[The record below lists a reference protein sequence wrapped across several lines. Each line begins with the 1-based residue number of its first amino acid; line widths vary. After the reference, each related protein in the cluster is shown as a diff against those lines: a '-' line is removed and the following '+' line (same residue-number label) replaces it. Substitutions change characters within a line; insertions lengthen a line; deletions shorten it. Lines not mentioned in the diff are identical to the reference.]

1 MHRRK
6 PIQSERTVYPVV
18 RQNNQASNNTGE
30 GLHPSHNKLLQMFAN
45 DIVTRTTLAYRNAA
59 NIGVTHNGARDLY
72 AILGYKKQLDF
83 DDYLWRYK
91 RQDIATRVVTAFPS
105 AVWSMKPKVF
115 DSDSSEIDTPFEAA
129 FKEMVVKNKLYHYLS
144 RGDKLSG
151 IGRFGI
157 IVLGFADGKR
167 LSAKLVKRPG
177 MKLIYMRPYHEGSVK
192 IKSYNQDTTSERY
205 GLPEIYSVK
214 TAINEIANT
223 DVAQATVTDSIQS
236 EIEVHWSRVIH
247 LLPEL
252 GSENDIYAEPR
263 LKNVYNRLQDIET
276 VAGGGAEMFW
286 RGAFQGLAFKND
298 EGATMTAESKQAL
311 TQEIDEYVNNMKRY
325 LKLQNMSVDSI
336 ETKVADP
343 KNHFDMQMTL
353 ISAARG
359 IPKRILLGSERGE
372 LASNQD
378 ESNWL
383 ARVDERRVDHAEL
396 LILRPFI
403 DRMIEYGV
411 LPEPKRPYNVEWPDL
426 YSASGIDKAKIA
438 EADMRALKD
447 YLMLQGDQVIPVEV
461 FLEKELGYSPRDVR
475 RCMAQFEGIQAEEDE
490 EINNDNNDNNLN

>member
-1 MHRRK
+1 MSPKADVLQPLSSRNN
-6 PIQSERTVYPVV
+6 SETTALT
-18 RQNNQASNNTGE
+18 NNE
-30 GLHPSHNKLLQMFAN
+30 MYKMFAN
-45 DIVTRTTLAYRNAA
+45 DLITRSTLAYTNAA

-72 AILGYKKQLDF
+72 TILGYKRQLVF
-83 DDYLWRYK
+83 DDYLWRYE
-91 RQDIATRVVTAFPS
+91 RQDIATRVVTAFAS
-105 AVWSMKPKVF
+105 AVWSMKPQVF
-115 DSDSSEIDTPFEAA
+115 DSDSSEIDTPFEKAY
-129 FKEMVVKNKLYHYLS
+129 KDLVVDKKVYHYLA

-157 IVLGFADGKR
+157 IVLGFADNQN
-167 LSAKLVKRPG
+167 SAMPLIKKPG
-177 MKLIYMRPYHEGSVK
+177 MKLIYMRPFHEGSVK
-192 IKSYNQDTTSERY
+192 IKRYDSNITSPRY
-205 GLPEIYSVK
+205 GLPEVYKVK

-223 DVAQATVTDSIQS
+223 NVSEATIITDSIQD
-236 EIEVHWSRVIH
+236 EIEVHWTRVIH

-298 EGATMTAESKQAL
+298 EGATMNDANKLAL
-311 TQEIDEYVNNMKRY
+311 TTEIDNYVNNMQRY
-325 LKLQNMSVDSI
+325 LKLQNMDVKTI
-336 ETKVADP
+336 ETQVADP
-343 KNHFDMQMTL
+343 KNHFDLQMSL

-403 DRMIEYGV
+403 DRMIEYGI
-411 LPEPKRPYNVEWPDL
+411 LPTPQRSYNVEWPDL
-426 YSASGIDKAKIA
+426 YSASGIDQAKIA
-438 EADMRALKD
+438 EADMRALND
-447 YLMLQGDQVIPVEV
+447 YMQLQGDQVIPVEV
-461 FLEKELGYSPRDVR
+461 FLEKELGYSPRDIR
-475 RCMAQFEGIQAEEDE
+475 RCLADYDGIQTQENED
-490 EINNDNNDNNLN
+490 IDNDTSDQNNNTN